1 MASTSRKTPTSRK
14 TTLPKTTGTRTRPAL
29 RPGAADVVIVGAG
42 LSGLTLALALAEAGL
57 SCVIVD
63 RVDPRAAVA
72 NRNDI
77 RTTAISLSSRRLF
90 TVLGAW
96 QAVADGASPINDIR
110 VSDAGSRR
118 FLHYD
123 HTEVG
128 DEPMG
133 HIVDNGALKTSLLA
147 RLAEHGDRVTIAE
160 PGAADALS
168 VTAGRATL
176 SLEDGR
182 ELSAP
187 LVIAAD
193 GRGSRV
199 RALAGIRTT
208 TVDYHQSA
216 VVDTIEHAED
226 HRNLAHERFLP
237 GGPLAL
243 LPLPGQHRSAL
254 VWSERTAVAERIAQL
269 DDAAFG
275 AALAERFGDSLGALT
290 PVGPRAAYPLALTM
304 AETGIAD
311 RVALVGDAFHGMH
324 PIAGQGFNV
333 GVRDIA
339 VLAEVLADA
348 TRLGLDLGSAPVLR
362 DYQRRRRFDIMTMVA
377 STDGLTR
384 LFSNDI
390 APVRTVRRLGL
401 SAVQRVPAFKRAAIR
416 HAMGTLGTLPRLLRG
431 EPV

>member
-1 MASTSRKTPTSRK
+1 MASISPARAGR
-14 TTLPKTTGTRTRPAL
+14 GRPQDAL
-29 RPGAADVVIVGAG
+29 DTVIVGAG

-57 SCVIVD
+57 SSVIVD
-63 RVDPRAAVA
+63 RVDPRAAIA
-72 NRNDI
+72 GRNDI

-96 QAVADGASPINDIR
+96 QAVVDQAGPINDIR
-110 VSDAGSRR
+110 VSDAGSSRY
-118 FLHYD
+118 LHYD
-123 HTEVG
+123 HSTVG

-133 HIVDNGALKTSLLA
+133 HIVDNGALKTSLLD
-147 RLAEHGDRVTIAE
+147 RLATHGDRVTFAE
-160 PGAADALS
+160 PGSAAALA
-168 VTAGRATL
+168 VTAGRASLT
-176 SLEDGR
+176 LEDGR
-182 ELSAP
+182 VLTAP

-216 VVDTIEHAED
+216 VVDTIEHAES
-226 HRNLAHERFLP
+226 HHNLAHERFLP

-243 LPLPGQHRSAL
+243 LPLPGQNRSAL
-254 VWSERTAVAERIAQL
+254 VWSERTVVAERIAQL
-269 DDAAFG
+269 DDAAFA
-275 AALAERFGDSLGALT
+275 AALEERFGDSLGAMR
-290 PVGPRAAYPLALTM
+290 PVGPRAVYPLALTM
-304 AETGIAD
+304 AESGIAD

-339 VLAEVLADA
+339 VLTEVLADA
-348 TRLGLDLGSAPVLR
+348 ARLGLDIGGAPVLR

-390 APVRTVRRLGL
+390 APVRTARRLGL
-401 SAVQRVPAFKRAAIR
+401 SAVQRVPMLKRAAIR

>member
-1 MASTSRKTPTSRK
+1 MASISPARAGR
-14 TTLPKTTGTRTRPAL
+14 GRPQD
-29 RPGAADVVIVGAG
+29 PVDTVIVGAG

-57 SCVIVD
+57 SSVIVD
-63 RVDPRAAVA
+63 RVDPRAAIA
-72 NRNDI
+72 GRNDI

-96 QAVADGASPINDIR
+96 QAVADQAGPINDIR
-110 VSDAGSRR
+110 VSDAGSSRY
-118 FLHYD
+118 LHYD
-123 HTEVG
+123 HSTVG

-133 HIVDNGALKTSLLA
+133 HIVDNGALKTSLLE
-147 RLAEHGDRVTIAE
+147 RLTTHGDRVTFAE
-160 PGAADALS
+160 PGSAAALA
-168 VTAGRATL
+168 VTAGRASLT
-176 SLEDGR
+176 LEDGR
-182 ELSAP
+182 VLTAP

-216 VVDTIEHAED
+216 VVDTIEHAES
-226 HRNLAHERFLP
+226 HHNLAHERFLP

-243 LPLPGQHRSAL
+243 LPLPGQNRSAL
-254 VWSERTAVAERIAQL
+254 VWSERTAVAERITQL
-269 DDAAFG
+269 DDAAFA
-275 AALAERFGDSLGALT
+275 AALEERFGDSLGTMT
-290 PVGPRAAYPLALTM
+290 PVGPRAVYPLALTM
-304 AETGIAD
+304 AESGIAD

-339 VLAEVLADA
+339 VLTEVLADA
-348 TRLGLDLGSAPVLR
+348 ARLGLDIGGAPVLR
-362 DYQRRRRFDIMTMVA
+362 DYQRGRRFDIMTMVA

-390 APVRTVRRLGL
+390 APVRTARRLGL
-401 SAVQRVPAFKRAAIR
+401 SAVQRVPMLKRAAIR

>member
-1 MASTSRKTPTSRK
+1 MASISPARAGR
-14 TTLPKTTGTRTRPAL
+14 GRPQDAV
-29 RPGAADVVIVGAG
+29 DTVIVGAG

-57 SCVIVD
+57 SSVIVD
-63 RVDPRAAVA
+63 RVDPRAAIA
-72 NRNDI
+72 GRNDI

-96 QAVADGASPINDIR
+96 QAVADQAGPINDIR
-110 VSDAGSRR
+110 VSDAGSSRY
-118 FLHYD
+118 LHYD
-123 HTEVG
+123 HSTVG
-128 DEPMG
+128 DDPMG
-133 HIVDNGALKTSLLA
+133 HIVDNGALKTSLLD
-147 RLAEHGDRVTIAE
+147 RLATHGDRVTFAE
-160 PGAADALS
+160 PGSAAALA
-168 VTAGRATL
+168 VTAGRASLT
-176 SLEDGR
+176 LEDGR
-182 ELSAP
+182 VLTAP

-216 VVDTIEHAED
+216 VVDTIEHAES
-226 HRNLAHERFLP
+226 HHNLAHERFLP

-243 LPLPGQHRSAL
+243 LPLPGQNRSAL

-269 DDAAFG
+269 DDAAFA
-275 AALAERFGDSLGALT
+275 AALEERFGDSLGTMT
-290 PVGPRAAYPLALTM
+290 PVGPRAVYQLALTM
-304 AETGIAD
+304 AESGIAD

-339 VLAEVLADA
+339 VLTEVLADA
-348 TRLGLDLGSAPVLR
+348 ARLGLDIGGAPVLR

-390 APVRTVRRLGL
+390 APVRTARRLGL
-401 SAVQRVPAFKRAAIR
+401 SAVQRVPMLKRAAIR

>member
-1 MASTSRKTPTSRK
+1 MASTSRARPTGDTPAPDAGTQRAAGPDAD
-14 TTLPKTTGTRTRPAL
+14 TL
-29 RPGAADVVIVGAG
+29 IVGAG
-42 LSGLTLALALAEAGL
+42 LSGLTLTLALAEAGL
-57 SCVIVD
+57 SSVIVD

-72 NRNDI
+72 GRADI

-96 QAVADGASPINDIR
+96 QAVADGTGPIHDIR
-110 VSDAGSRR
+110 VSDAGSSRY
-118 FLHYD
+118 LHYD
-123 HTEVG
+123 HSAVG

-133 HIVDNGALKTSLLA
+133 HIVDNGALKASLLA
-147 RLAEHGDRVTIAE
+147 RLVEHSDLVTFAE
-160 PGAADALS
+160 PGSAAALD

-176 SLEDGR
+176 TLEDGR
-182 ELSAP
+182 VLSAP
-187 LVIAAD
+187 LVVAAD

-199 RALAGIRTT
+199 RALAGIRHT
-208 TVDYHQSA
+208 TVDYHQTA
-216 VVDTIEHAED
+216 VVDTIAHAES
-226 HRNLAHERFLP
+226 HHNLAHERFLP

-243 LPLPGQHRSAL
+243 LPLQGNRSAL
-254 VWSERTAVAERIAQL
+254 VWTERTAVAERIAQL
-269 DDAAFG
+269 DDASFA
-275 AALAERFGDSLGALT
+275 AALEERFGDSLGRMT
-290 PVGPRAAYPLALTM
+290 PVGPRRVYPLTLTL
-304 AETGIAD
+304 AESGIAE
-311 RVALVGDAFHGMH
+311 RVALVGDAFHALH

-348 TRLGLDLGSAPVLR
+348 SRLGLDIGGAPVLR

-390 APVRTVRRLGL
+390 APVRSARRIGL
-401 SAVQRVPAFKRAAIR
+401 SIVERVPAFKRAAIR

>member
-1 MASTSRKTPTSRK
+1 MASTSKGPSRGTS
-14 TTLPKTTGTRTRPAL
+14 TGLPPAQAK
-29 RPGAADVVIVGAG
+29 RDMPQDEADTVIVGAG
-42 LSGLTLALALAEAGL
+42 LSGLTMALALAEAGL
-57 SCVIVD
+57 SSIIVD

-72 NRNDI
+72 GRNDI
-77 RTTAISLSSRRLF
+77 RTTAISLSSRRLM

-96 QAVADGASPINDIR
+96 QAVADGAGPIHDIR
-110 VSDAGSRR
+110 VSDSGSSRY
-118 FLHYD
+118 LHYD
-123 HTEVG
+123 HSTVG

-147 RLAEHGDRVTIAE
+147 RLADHGDRVTFVE
-160 PGAADALS
+160 PGSAAALA
-168 VTAGRATL
+168 VTAGRACLT
-176 SLEDGR
+176 LEDGR
-182 ELSAP
+182 VLSAP

-216 VVDTIEHAED
+216 VVDTIDHTED

-243 LPLPGQHRSAL
+243 LPLLDRNRSAL

-269 DDAAFG
+269 DDAGFA
-275 AALAERFGDSLGALT
+275 AALEERFGDSLGT
-290 PVGPRAAYPLALTM
+290 MRPVGPRAVYPLTLTL
-304 AETGIAD
+304 AESGIAD
-311 RVALVGDAFHGMH
+311 RVALVGDAFHALH

-348 TRLGLDLGSAPVLR
+348 ARLGLDIGGVPVLR
-362 DYQRRRRFDIMTMVA
+362 DYQRQRRFDIMTMVA

-390 APVRTVRRLGL
+390 APVRTARRIGL
-401 SAVQRVPAFKRAAIR
+401 SVVQQVPMFKRAAIR